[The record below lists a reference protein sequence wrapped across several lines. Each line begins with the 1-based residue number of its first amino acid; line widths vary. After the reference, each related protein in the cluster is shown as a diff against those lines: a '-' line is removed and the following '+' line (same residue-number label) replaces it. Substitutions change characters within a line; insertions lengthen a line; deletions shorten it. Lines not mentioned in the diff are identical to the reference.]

1 LPPLSQQAPPV
12 PDKTLR
18 NIQQLPLNQPLHPSR
33 QPLQPHSFQL
43 YETRVLIIPPPLG
56 LFHEGCCTNVHEP
69 CCRKQE
75 VDPICC
81 HRHPEIGS
89 IAATAC
95 PFGLETSGRQPITQH
110 VGAITLDLDDP
121 VDHGTAATAAGLD
134 PFGQRL
140 ELIGG
145 QRQPADGGHRLAA
158 AALGLPAYPGDP
170 VTSRKLWL
178 TADAG
183 ILRLSAIGTH
193 ASAVSGVHQS
203 TQGSE
208 TGLSLGH
215 ELNPAPAVDAGRSAR
230 RWPGTDSWP

>member
-1 LPPLSQQAPPV
+1 IRRIYIMYYFFFQAEDGIRDFHVTGVQTCALPICSGEQGRQLHGV
-12 PDKTLR
+12 PATASR
-18 NIQQLPLNQPLHPSR
+18 CRARAR
-33 QPLQPHSFQL
+33 QP
-43 YETRVLIIPPPLG
+43 
-56 LFHEGCCTNVHEP
+56 
-69 CCRKQE
+69 
-75 VDPICC
+75 
-81 HRHPEIGS
+81 EISS
-89 IAATAC
+89 IASTAC
-95 PFGLETSGRQPITQH
+95 PFGLETFGRQPVTQH

>member
-1 LPPLSQQAPPV
+1 MACRRRPAVAGHAPGNRRSAASHQPPALLVLKPSAVSQSHSMSARSPWISM
-12 PDKTLR
+12 T
-18 NIQQLPLNQPLHPSR
+18 PS
-33 QPLQPHSFQL
+33 
-43 YETRVLIIPPPLG
+43 
-56 LFHEGCCTNVHEP
+56 
-69 CCRKQE
+69 
-75 VDPICC
+75 
-81 HRHPEIGS
+81 
-89 IAATAC
+89 
-95 PFGLETSGRQPITQH
+95 
-110 VGAITLDLDDP
+110 DLDP
-121 VDHGTAATAAGLD
+121 PADHGAAATAAGLD

>member
-1 LPPLSQQAPPV
+1 MGRAVARSGEQGRQLHGV
-12 PDKTLR
+12 PATASR
-18 NIQQLPLNQPLHPSR
+18 CRARAR
-33 QPLQPHSFQL
+33 QP
-43 YETRVLIIPPPLG
+43 
-56 LFHEGCCTNVHEP
+56 
-69 CCRKQE
+69 
-75 VDPICC
+75 
-81 HRHPEIGS
+81 EISS
-89 IAATAC
+89 IASTAC
-95 PFGLETSGRQPITQH
+95 PFGLETFGRQPVTQH

-140 ELIGG
+140 ELIDE
-145 QRQPADGGHRLAA
+145 QRPPAAGGHSFPT
-158 AALGLPAYPGDP
+158 PAHGHTLTPGGH

-183 ILRLSAIGTH
+183 ILRLWAIGAH